1 MKKAGYFL
9 FFGVL
14 LAGAFLAGSWQSRR
28 ETTNRHASQTRKIL
42 YYVDPMHP
50 AYKSDKPGIAPD
62 CGMEL
67 VPVYAGE
74 APAQSTSNGGSAAI
88 SAGTVTI
95 GFDKQQLSGVRVS
108 RVEKV
113 SGTYKLRLFG
123 RVAPDETRVF
133 KLNAGV
139 DGFVREVSAVTTGSQ
154 VRKNQW
160 LATFSAPNAR
170 QPIQAYLVTLGVLDR
185 QQQSASETAPQ
196 VRAANDSSLLAIDRL
211 QNLGL
216 SSIQIEEIRRTREV
230 PTDFRILAPVDGFVT
245 ARSVTTGQKFDR
257 GSEWYRIADLKRV
270 WILADVFAP
279 DAQYLRPGVRAQV
292 SLPNQNTSL
301 PARVS
306 DVLPQFD
313 SVSATLKVRLE
324 AENPGY
330 LLRPD
335 MFVDVELRIA
345 FPATIAVPV
354 DAVLDSGLK
363 KTVFVD
369 RGEGFFEPREV
380 EMGWRFGDR
389 VEIVKGLAPG
399 EQIVV
404 AGNFLISSESRLKTA
419 VAGMSSPA
427 NEEKRDGNASLKQV
441 GTDSQPMKDP
451 ACGMDVDQSKAIAA
465 GRTSTYRDKTYYFC
479 SDSCKRKF
487 DSDANAY
494 LKEVVAP
501 PAARPT
507 AHTTGETRRSP
518 AHEGRHG

>member
-1 MKKAGYFL
+1 MKKAEYFL
-9 FFGVL
+9 VSL
-14 LAGAFLAGSWQSRR
+14 LIAGAFLAGSWHGRR
-28 ETTNRHASQTRKIL
+28 QTGSPPTSQARRIL
-42 YYVDPMHP
+42 YYEDPMHP

-67 VPVYAGE
+67 VPVYASE
-74 APAQSTSNGGSAAI
+74 AAGQSTSNGGLPPI
-88 SAGTVTI
+88 PAGTVAI
-95 GFDKQQLSGVRVS
+95 GFDKQQLSRVRVS

-123 RVAPDETRVF
+123 RVALDETRVY

-139 DGFVREVSAVTTGSQ
+139 DGFVREVSAVTTGSR
-154 VRKNQW
+154 VKKNQW

-170 QPIQAYLVTLGVLDR
+170 QPVQAYLISLGVLDR

-196 VRAANDSSLLAIDRL
+196 VRAASESSLLAIDRL

-245 ARSVTTGQKFDR
+245 ARSVSAGQKFDR

-270 WILADVFAP
+270 WILADVFAG
-279 DAQYLRPGVRAQV
+279 DARYLRPGVRAQV
-292 SLPNQNTSL
+292 SLPNETTSL

-313 SVSATLKVRLE
+313 PVSATLKVRLE

-330 LLRPD
+330 ILRPD
-335 MFVDVELRIA
+335 MFVDVEL
-345 FPATIAVPV
+345 PVTVPSTIAVPV

-363 KTVFVD
+363 KTVFID
-369 RGEGFFEPREV
+369 RGQGFFETREV
-380 EMGWRFGDR
+380 ETGWRFDDR

-404 AGNFLISSESRLKTA
+404 AGNFLISSESRLKAA
-419 VAGMSSPA
+419 VAGMFSPA
-427 NEEKRDGNASLKQV
+427 NEEQRAGKTSITQGD
-441 GTDSQPMKDP
+441 TDSQPTKDP
-451 ACGMDVDQSKAIAA
+451 ACGMDVDKSKAIAA
-465 GRTSTYRDKTYYFC
+465 GRTSKYRDKTYYFC

-487 DSDANAY
+487 DGDANAY

-501 PAARPT
+501 PTGRPT
-507 AHTTGETRRSP
+507 ADATGETRCP
-518 AHEGRHG
+518 PVHGGRHG